1 MWRRR
6 AGLGGLSMTESWWT
20 DEDAVAANVAG
31 RVTPAQY
38 AVVAGR
44 RIPPPYRAY
53 ALFAVWLALVG
64 LIGVAAIAAGDGPGG
79 NPDGLAAAALI
90 MAVFGGVTFPFS
102 LASALPAGLSR
113 WRARARRRRRIAALV
128 ACRVSSA
135 VGEVVAGPG
144 GEPEALVGASRL
156 SVPEGAPAL
165 PPPGDYRLY
174 WLESLKAGPGP
185 LLLSAQPLDRQEAGA
200 PADFVPVDAAGRAT
214 LLLDA
219 MGLTQRDLAA
229 NRAGRLTARQRWP
242 LIRRFCL
249 HALCWGLGAI
259 LGLGIFLWPGVA
271 IIVEM
276 AGSGPTGPWF
286 PYTIG
291 LLLCLAFCACF
302 AVPFAFILWS
312 EVAESRLIVL
322 WRVLRTSDP
331 VRCAVDTV
339 SVRGAGTW
347 WQLSAGGT
355 TFTVAST
362 VAQTFLGP
370 GRYVLYHLPGLR
382 ILLSAEPEAP
392 K

>member
-6 AGLGGLSMTESWWT
+6 AGLGDLSMTESWWT

-53 ALFAVWLALVG
+53 ALFALWLALVG
-64 LIGVAAIAAGDGPGG
+64 LIGVAPIAAEDGPGG
-79 NPDGLAAAALI
+79 APDGLTAAALR
-90 MAVFGGVTFPFS
+90 MAAVVGGVAFPFF
-102 LASALPAGLSR
+102 LVSALPAGLPR
-113 WRARARRRRRIAALV
+113 WRARARRRRRIAALL
-128 ACRVSSA
+128 ACRVSSS
-135 VGEVVAGPG
+135 VGEVAARPG

-200 PADFVPVDAAGRAT
+200 PADFVSVDAAGRAT

-242 LIRRFCL
+242 LIRGFCL

-259 LGLGIFLWPGVA
+259 LGLGIFLWPGMA

-276 AGSGPTGPWF
+276 VAPGRPARGSLTRSACCSAWRSAPVS
-286 PYTIG
+286 PYRSPSS
-291 LLLCLAFCACF
+291 C
-302 AVPFAFILWS
+302 
-312 EVAESRLIVL
+312 
-322 WRVLRTSDP
+322 
-331 VRCAVDTV
+331 
-339 SVRGAGTW
+339 
-347 WQLSAGGT
+347 
-355 TFTVAST
+355 
-362 VAQTFLGP
+362 GP
-370 GRYVLYHLPGLR
+370 G
-382 ILLSAEPEAP
+382 
-392 K
+392 